1 MPDWLVTLLA
11 AVLMSIPGWYAAFFR
26 QPLRDRSTIRKE
38 YAEAEKVEEETRML
52 AQERAERL
60 DKTIAALE
68 ERMSQLE
75 VENAELHAQIV
86 LIQSENKSLREEI
99 YVYQDCAERLV
110 SQGRSLSCNEPVK
123 MAKRRHD
130 ERN

>member
-1 MPDWLVTLLA
+1 MDDWLVTLLTA
-11 AVLMSIPGWYAAFFR
+11 GLMSLPGWYAAFIR

-60 DKTIAALE
+60 DKTIIDMSNRLSILE
-68 ERMSQLE
+68 T
-75 VENAELHAQIV
+75 ENSELHAQIA

-99 YVYQDCAERLV
+99 YVYQDWAERLV
-110 SQGRSLSCNEPVK
+110 SQVRSLGCNEPVP
-123 MAKRRHD
+123 MEKRRND